1 MTTTGPHVHDDELAA
16 YVDDELPPARALD
29 VAEHLTACADCSAA
43 YEAMLATVARLREDL
58 VYYPAPDTLRVR
70 VRAAL
75 RESARSESARRETA
89 PASHDEARP
98 APAPART
105 YGRRRWALGVAAA
118 VALAAV
124 SSGATLV
131 ATRAGEGATRVEQ
144 EVVASHIRSL
154 MPDHLTDVR
163 SNDQHNVK
171 PWFNGR
177 LDFSPT
183 VPRLDSLGFPLLG
196 GRLDYVGG
204 RPVAVVVYG
213 RRKHVINAYSW
224 PASGGDT
231 REARDEENGYHTL
244 HWRDGGVEH
253 WLVSDLNPSELAQF
267 AGLLRAAPR

>member
-1 MTTTGPHVHDDELAA
+1 MTTTGPHVRDELAA
-16 YVDDELPPARALD
+16 YVDDELPPARARD

-75 RESARSESARRETA
+75 RESAHRESARRESARRETA
-89 PASHDEARP
+89 SHDDTRP
-98 APAPART
+98 APTRDR
-105 YGRRRWALGVAAA
+105 RRRWLPSVAAA

-131 ATRAGEGATRVEQ
+131 ATRAREGGARVEQ

-177 LDFSPT
+177 LDFSPA

-196 GRLDYVGG
+196 GRLDYVGS

-224 PASGGDT
+224 PAPGDDT
-231 REARDEENGYHTL
+231 GDARDEANGYHTL
-244 HWRDGGVEH
+244 HWRAGGVEH